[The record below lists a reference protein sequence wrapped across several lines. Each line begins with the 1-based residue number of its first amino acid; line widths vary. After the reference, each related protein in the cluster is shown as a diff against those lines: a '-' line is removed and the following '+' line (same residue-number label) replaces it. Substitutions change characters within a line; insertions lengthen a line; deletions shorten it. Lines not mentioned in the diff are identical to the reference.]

1 MEIRYARICS
11 VKGIGINEGWLIA
24 DNWFSTQEL
33 ADIEAKNQGFK
44 DFDELYLNCS
54 YDNEDEE
61 VPNNYCYWTSFEDD
75 LDGEIESQGEYYTK
89 DGKRIFI

>member
-11 VKGIGINEGWLIA
+11 VKGIGINKGWLIG

-61 VPNNYCYWTSFEDD
+61 V